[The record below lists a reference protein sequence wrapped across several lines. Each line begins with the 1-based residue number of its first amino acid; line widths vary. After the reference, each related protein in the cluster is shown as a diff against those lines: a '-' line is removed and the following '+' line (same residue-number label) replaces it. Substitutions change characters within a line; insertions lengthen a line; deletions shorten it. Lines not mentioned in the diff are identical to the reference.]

1 MTQEEYNLYRMAEDK
16 AIFSVYM
23 GKNKGFLTGIL
34 L

>member
-1 MTQEEYNLYRMAEDK
+1 MAEDD